1 MLIKLKN
8 QNSKNDTIKQFF
20 EASIFFIIPA
30 AYIVG
35 SFLINLITVLIS
47 VYIIILFF
55 NKKIFF
61 EKKELFFYIFIII
74 FLIINSLQAELK
86 GYSLFKSITYLRFV
100 FLLYFGIYFLVVTEL
115 QVKKIFSL
123 VLLGVIIFTSF
134 DTVIQ
139 YIYQVDLFGNKLDNS
154 VAYARLSGPF
164 GDEYIVG
171 SYLFCFGFINF
182 ALLRIFFNISRFNEI
197 IFLCSLSIIIF
208 LTGERNAFLCTILF
222 LLILFINS
230 KNLRLTVIM
239 SSFIILISCFLILKN
254 SKGLSERYTFNLLPN
269 LIVNYDSISQN
280 LEKNKNDKLKISNYN
295 LVKYKVKI
303 ITNSHWF
310 KHYTAGIKI
319 FKNNILVGS
328 GFKSFRYEC
337 KKLKVDKDIICTT
350 HPHNIYIE
358 LISDLGAIGL
368 FIFLSFIIYII
379 FYFYKKKL
387 YKNDFE
393 SIIFALM
400 LAFIFPLK
408 PHGSIFSTNNAFII
422 WYIIIFLVWGFFYK
436 SNNRVIDTKI

>member
-8 QNSKNDTIKQFF
+8 QNSKNDAIKQFF
-20 EASIFFIIPA
+20 EATIFFIIPA

-35 SFLINLITVLIS
+35 SFSINLITVLIS
-47 VYIIILFF
+47 IYIIILYF

-61 EKKELFFYIFIII
+61 EKREVFFYLFITI
-74 FLIINSLQAELK
+74 FLIVNSLLADLK
-86 GYSLFKSITYLRFV
+86 GYSLFKSMTYLRFV

-171 SYLFCFGFINF
+171 GYLFCFGFINF
-182 ALLRIFFNISRFNEI
+182 ALLRIFFNVSRFSEV
-197 IFLCSLSIIIF
+197 IFISSLSIIIF

-230 KNLRLTVIM
+230 KNLRLTVVM

-269 LIVNYDSISQN
+269 LVVNYNSIDQKS
-280 LEKNKNDKLKISNYN
+280 EKNINNESKINNYN
-295 LVKYKVKI
+295 SIRYKVKI

-319 FKNNILVGS
+319 FKNNILIGS

-358 LISDLGAIGL
+358 LISDMGAIGL

-379 FYFYKKKL
+379 FYLYKKKL

-393 SIIFALM
+393 TIIFAIM

-408 PHGSIFSTNNAFII
+408 PHGSIFSTNNAFMI
-422 WYIIIFLVWGFFYK
+422 WYVIIFLVWSFFYK
-436 SNNRVIDTKI
+436 NKDRFINSRI